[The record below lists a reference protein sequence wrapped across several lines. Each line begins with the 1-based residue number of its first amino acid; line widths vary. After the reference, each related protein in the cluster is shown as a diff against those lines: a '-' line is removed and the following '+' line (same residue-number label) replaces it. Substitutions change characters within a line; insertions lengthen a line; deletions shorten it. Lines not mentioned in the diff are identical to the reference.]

1 MLDGQ
6 RQHANWS
13 HQRVFFFVFFS
24 FCFVVGHRV
33 VFACFEMFCWIWHR
47 KKLAKL
53 ARERKYFCPF
63 FLISVVVVVVA
74 QERYMFRS
82 FHFTN
87 SSLDNGQS
95 CARRRRQQQRRQPY
109 KLFFCYAESWARRSI
124 YYNTIALTT
133 HQAASAAPIT
143 QQIPIAVCHRQ
154 QPKQREKFQSCFRIH
169 TFFYFFCFVSFPLSL
184 YVCVLCNFV
193 WETCLVLCWHER
205 AANNILLCACTFTIN
220 GEVIYVR
227 KKTKKKHR
235 NTYIH
240 MLLM

>member
-1 MLDGQ
+1 MWNNKKKQKRRHKTRNLCFLYTQHHLVSLICAAVADFELMLDGQ

-53 ARERKYFCPF
+53 ARERKYFCAF

-109 KLFFCYAESWARRSI
+109 KLFFCYAESWARLSI

-154 QPKQREKFQSCFRIH
+154 QPKQREKIPIMFSYTHIFLLLLLRVFPALAIH
-169 TFFYFFCFVSFPLSL
+169 
-184 YVCVLCNFV
+184 LC
-193 WETCLVLCWHER
+193 T
-205 AANNILLCACTFTIN
+205 
-220 GEVIYVR
+220 
-227 KKTKKKHR
+227 
-235 NTYIH
+235 
-240 MLLM
+240 M